1 MSTEEKRG
9 SHEPLY
15 DKNGPQSHVASLS
28 AISSILSSLLYM
40 NFVLNSST
48 SGFNSI
54 LKVQDIPSI

>member
-1 MSTEEKRG
+1 
-9 SHEPLY
+9 
-15 DKNGPQSHVASLS
+15 
-28 AISSILSSLLYM
+28 LLYM